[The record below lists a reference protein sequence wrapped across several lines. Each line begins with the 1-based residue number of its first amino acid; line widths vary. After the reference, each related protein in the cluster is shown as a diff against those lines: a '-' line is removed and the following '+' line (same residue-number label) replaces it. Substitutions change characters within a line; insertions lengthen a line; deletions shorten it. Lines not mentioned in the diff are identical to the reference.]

1 MKPERAQSFRNG
13 KVVTQVG
20 ESRIETMLGR
30 YKPSWFYFNSLLANC
45 SSLLIESDPI
55 DYETMKVKSRSKV
68 GGEVVY
74 DYIRSR

>member
-1 MKPERAQSFRNG
+1 MKPERVQSFRNG
-13 KVVTQVG
+13 KVITQVG

-45 SSLLIESDPI
+45 SSLLIKSDPI
-55 DYETMKVKSRSKV
+55 EYETLKVKSRSKV